1 MDIAQSAPP
10 PAGTTAR
17 RKKTLSDIASIRAYI
32 ISFSVVMF
40 VGIGAIGVSWLK
52 GDSDVSRAFER
63 NQHFNQAVSEAYDID
78 IAARSLLDQLTRH
91 AVDGAAD
98 SRQAV
103 LTALEQ
109 VDQYL
114 AALKTGNLG
123 TGISNSAQK
132 AQATAAALKESFGSL
147 DLLAVKLAPADQSAD
162 GASLP
167 ARMATASKDFRAA
180 ADALREAGDAMGSTR
195 LMGQMPKID
204 SEVNQ
209 LILTRDFANSQA
221 VDTLHAR
228 FEAIRR
234 TIDQAESPDAG
245 LKEKLHQTI
254 DGYEDALKEWASA
267 GQNIQTLLADAQQQ
281 SGTLMQQLADMR
293 SELRQLADTAAT
305 SLSETRNATGTHILA
320 IMGGV
325 IVLVLVFVLAMI
337 VAVVRPLGEVR
348 AAITRLAAG
357 DTQVVMSSLPRRHE
371 LGAIAN
377 TLRIFRDNAAE
388 RHRLEEE
395 RQQEADNQTL
405 RAQALRDRVIQ
416 FETGI
421 GAVITGIE
429 DASRQ
434 MNDTAATLSGIVQ
447 STDADKRS
455 VTHSSGEAST
465 KVESVA
471 GATDELSSSITEI
484 SSQTTQAKNVV
495 SLAAHHSEEARKA
508 VDELATVAQHI
519 GQVVTLIRDIAE
531 QTNLLAL
538 NATIEAA
545 RAGEAGKG
553 FAIVAQEVKNLAG
566 QTAQAT
572 EEISNHVTSVQNS
585 TGSTV
590 SAITSINS
598 TMSNI
603 GEIVQAISAAVEEQ
617 SAVTQG
623 ISQTVRQAAA
633 DSARAVSD
641 VERIGASVDNT
652 ARVAEQVRHAS
663 DAVGSRAEELKDHVS
678 SFLSG
683 INAI

>member
-1 MDIAQSAPP
+1 VDTSQTLPASSAAP
-10 PAGTTAR
+10 R
-17 RKKTLSDIASIRAYI
+17 RRKTLSDIASIRTYV

-40 VGIGAIGVSWLK
+40 VGIGAIGLSWLQ
-52 GDSDVSRAFER
+52 GDSDVSLAFDR
-63 NQHFNQAVSEAYDID
+63 NQHFNKAVSEAYDID
-78 IAARSLLDQLTRH
+78 IAARSLLEQLTRH
-91 AVDGAAD
+91 AVDGAPE
-98 SRQAV
+98 SGQAV
-103 LTALEQ
+103 LGALDR
-109 VDQYL
+109 VDRYL
-114 AALKTGNLG
+114 GTLKTGDLG
-123 TGISNSAQK
+123 AGITGSAQ
-132 AQATAAALKESFGSL
+132 TALSTARALKESFGAL
-147 DLLAVKLAPADQSAD
+147 DLLAVKLAPAGQGNDET
-162 GASLP
+162 SLP
-167 ARMATASKDFRAA
+167 ARMAQASTAFRAA

-209 LILTRDFANSQA
+209 LILTRDFTNSQA
-221 VDTLHAR
+221 IDTLHSR
-228 FEAIRR
+228 FEAMRR
-234 TIDQAESPDAG
+234 TIDQADSTDPA
-245 LKEKLHQTI
+245 LKEKLHNII
-254 DGYEDALKEWASA
+254 DAYETALKDWSSA
-267 GQNIQTLLADAQQQ
+267 GQNIQSLLADGQQQ
-281 SGTLMQQLADMR
+281 SGTLMQQLATMR
-293 SELRQLADTAAT
+293 SDLHKLADEAAT
-305 SLSETRNATGTHILA
+305 RLSQTRSATGARILA

-325 IVLVLVFVLAMI
+325 LLLVLVFMLAMI
-337 VAVVRPLGEVR
+337 VAVVRPLAEVR

-388 RHRLEEE
+388 RRRLEEE
-395 RQQEADNQTL
+395 RQREADNQTL
-405 RAQALRDRVIQ
+405 RAQALRDRVIE

-421 GAVITGIE
+421 GSVITGIE
-429 DASRQ
+429 EASRQ
-434 MNDTAATLSGIVQ
+434 MNATAATLTGIVQ

-484 SSQTTQAKNVV
+484 SSQTTQARNIV
-495 SLAAHHSEEARKA
+495 SKAAHHSEEARQA
-508 VDELATVAQHI
+508 VDELAAVAQHI

-572 EEISNHVTSVQNS
+572 EEIANHVTSVQSS

-590 SAITSINS
+590 SAITAINS

-623 ISQTVRQAAA
+623 ISRTVREAAA

-641 VERIGASVDNT
+641 VERIGTSVDNT
-652 ARVAEQVRHAS
+652 ARVAGEVREAS
-663 DAVGSRAEELKDHVS
+663 DAVGTRASELKEHVA

>member
-1 MDIAQSAPP
+1 MDTSQTLPASSAAP
-10 PAGTTAR
+10 R
-17 RKKTLSDIASIRAYI
+17 RRKTLSDIASIRTYV

-40 VGIGAIGVSWLK
+40 VGIGAIGLSWLQ
-52 GDSDVSRAFER
+52 GDSDVARAFDR
-63 NQHFNQAVSEAYDID
+63 NQHFNKAVSEAYDID
-78 IAARSLLDQLTRH
+78 IAARSLLEQLTRH
-91 AVDGAAD
+91 AVDGAPE
-98 SRQAV
+98 SGQAV
-103 LTALEQ
+103 LGALDR
-109 VDQYL
+109 VDRYL
-114 AALKTGNLG
+114 GALKTGDLG
-123 TGISNSAQK
+123 AGITGSAE
-132 AQATAAALKESFGSL
+132 TALSTARALKESFGAL
-147 DLLAVKLAPADQSAD
+147 DLLAVKLAPAGQGNDET
-162 GASLP
+162 SLP
-167 ARMATASKDFRAA
+167 ARMAQASTTFRAA

-221 VDTLHAR
+221 IDTLHSR

-234 TIDQAESPDAG
+234 TIDQAESTDA
-245 LKEKLHQTI
+245 
-254 DGYEDALKEWASA
+254 ALKEQLHGTIDTYENALKDWANA
-267 GQNIQTLLADAQQQ
+267 GQNIQSLLAEGQQQ
-281 SGTLMQQLADMR
+281 SGTLMQQLATMR
-293 SELRQLADTAAT
+293 SDLHKLADEAAT
-305 SLSETRNATGTHILA
+305 RLSQTRSATGARILA

-325 IVLVLVFVLAMI
+325 LLLVLVFMLAMI

-377 TLRIFRDNAAE
+377 TLRVFRDNAAE
-388 RHRLEEE
+388 RRRLEAE
-395 RQQEADNQTL
+395 RQQEADSQTL
-405 RAQALRDRVIQ
+405 RAQALRDRVIE

-421 GAVITGIE
+421 GSVITGIE
-429 DASRQ
+429 EASRQ
-434 MNDTAATLSGIVQ
+434 MNATAATLTGIVQ

-495 SLAAHHSEEARKA
+495 SLATHHSEEARKA
-508 VDELATVAQHI
+508 VDKLATVAQHI

-572 EEISNHVTSVQNS
+572 EEIANHVTSVQSS

-590 SAITSINS
+590 SAITAINT

-623 ISQTVRQAAA
+623 ISRTVREAAE

-641 VERIGASVDNT
+641 VGRIGTSVDNT
-652 ARVAEQVRHAS
+652 ARVAGEVREAS
-663 DAVGSRAEELKDHVS
+663 DAVGNRAEELKQHVS